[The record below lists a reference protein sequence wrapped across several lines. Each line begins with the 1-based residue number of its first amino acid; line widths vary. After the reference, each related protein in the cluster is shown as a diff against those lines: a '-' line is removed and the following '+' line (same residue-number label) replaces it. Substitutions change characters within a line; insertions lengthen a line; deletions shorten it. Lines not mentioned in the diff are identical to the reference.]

1 MYTWG
6 RYDIMI
12 GSSLTS
18 NLIFI
23 TLATT
28 ERMIIQN
35 LYSCILV
42 YLAEIV
48 QNVSNDLV
56 HAMLRDVFRVTQ
68 VHCKTKI
75 TTVHVGTDFK
85 HSLVRFRLPN
95 SWAHCLRQYQ
105 AHLRIATPTQKL
117 MLLKMYLRDFRN
129 AWAFKIA

>member
-1 MYTWG
+1 
-6 RYDIMI
+6 MI
-12 GSSLTS
+12 RSSLTS

-42 YLAEIV
+42 FLAEIV

-56 HAMLRDVFRVTQ
+56 HAMLHDVFRVIQ
-68 VHCKTKI
+68 VHCKAKI

-85 HSLVRFRLPN
+85 HSLVRFRLRN
-95 SWAHCLRQYQ
+95 S
-105 AHLRIATPTQKL
+105 
-117 MLLKMYLRDFRN
+117 
-129 AWAFKIA
+129 